1 MSVTKAIFKAP
12 NTEGTANELASH
24 MPDGQVWEAKYI
36 DGTNMRGLVYGAS
49 NPINK
54 TEQLIEILSEEF
66 DINQTTLLIDEW
78 ENSVGL
84 PDECFGVVTD
94 IGTRRQLVLDRI
106 KKSPFVTL
114 AELQSFVNAFLD
126 GIDVT
131 LYPGK
136 PYFSL
141 PYRLPQHLIGDVN
154 KRFILVAEVDR
165 GGESLP
171 YKLPQHLVRGIDE
184 DRIRCLLEKVIPANV
199 YLIIETRS

>member
-1 MSVTKAIFKAP
+1 MTITKQIFKAP
-12 NTEGTANELASH
+12 NREGTANELASH
-24 MPDGQVWEAKYI
+24 MPDGIAWESKYKE
-36 DGTNMRGLVYGAS
+36 DTNLRGLVYGMS
-49 NPINK
+49 TPINT
-54 TEQLIEILSEEF
+54 TEQLIEELSEEF

-78 ENSVGL
+78 EKSVGL

-94 IGTRRQLVLDRI
+94 IETRRQLVLDRI
-106 KKSPFVTL
+106 KKSPLVTL
-114 AELQSFVNAFLD
+114 SELQSFVNAFLD
-126 GIDVT
+126 GITVT

-136 PYFSL
+136 PYYSL
-141 PYRLPQHLIGDVN
+141 PYRLPQHLIGDVA

-171 YKLPQHLVRGIDE
+171 YKLPQQLVRGIDE